1 MERVMKI
8 VSMIVLL
15 LLLSFPI
22 TSYALGGWKQVG
34 KTSGK
39 LTLEA
44 LRHSACLWVNTS
56 KNGKV
61 TRRYQV
67 ISKKKGER
75 IIVYQNQRV
84 SKC

>member
-8 VSMIVLL
+8 VRMILPL

-34 KTSGK
+34 KISGK
-39 LTLEA
+39 STLEA
-44 LRHSACLWVNTS
+44 LRHGACLWVNTS

-75 IIVYQNQRV
+75 IIVYQNQSI